1 MALGFRGAGLRSK
14 PSARRP
20 GVVGRRARDTNGER
34 RAGSRVANVL
44 CVSCRWLR
52 GQLGFYNAVAIPC
65 YTTLTQIFPPTE
77 PLLKACRYV
86 AARRGAPGGLAAPRA
101 CVLRAAGT
109 RRRGCAA
116 ARGPRAIRSRS
127 RSFTEK
133 EQALFLFFND
143 SELATRCWVPGC

>member
-34 RAGSRVANVL
+34 RAGSRVANVP

-86 AARRGAPGGLAAPRA
+86 AARGAGRARCPPRMRPP
-101 CVLRAAGT
+101 CSWHP
-109 RRRGCAA
+109 
-116 ARGPRAIRSRS
+116 PRAIRSRS

>member
-34 RAGSRVANVL
+34 RAGSRVANVP

-86 AARRGAPGGLAAPRA
+86 AARRGTGRWAGSLPPAHASSVQLAP
-101 CVLRAAGT
+101 
-109 RRRGCAA
+109 
-116 ARGPRAIRSRS
+116 
-127 RSFTEK
+127 
-133 EQALFLFFND
+133 
-143 SELATRCWVPGC
+143 ATRHPLTEPLIHREGASPVPVF